1 VGHGKFDGSLV
12 ETQADRW
19 VGVGS
24 RRSGDF
30 GKLAGKGGVVGAAV
44 QEVQDALS
52 ENKSARIVVS
62 TAVDVLAASN
72 PAIGTIVAAYKISRT
87 MYDIASKA
95 QDAYAKTHDANKAV
109 AAAAG
114 EVVNVAAGTVRDQA
128 VSRLVDV
135 GWTTMKSSAGIETT
149 ELQDRILSSA
159 AKNTLAEVL
168 PK

>member
-1 VGHGKFDGSLV
+1 M
-12 ETQADRW
+12 
-19 VGVGS
+19 
-24 RRSGDF
+24 
-30 GKLAGKGGVVGAAV
+30 GAAV

-72 PAIGTIVAAYKISRT
+72 PAIGTIVAAYKTSRT
-87 MYDIASKA
+87 MYDIVSKA
-95 QDAYAKTHDANKAV
+95 QDVYAKTHDADKAV

-135 GWTTMKSSAGIETT
+135 GWTTMKSLQALKQPSCRIEYS
-149 ELQDRILSSA
+149 LAQQRILWLRCYR
-159 AKNTLAEVL
+159 NDR
-168 PK
+168 

>member
-1 VGHGKFDGSLV
+1 MDAS
-12 ETQADRW
+12 
-19 VGVGS
+19 
-24 RRSGDF
+24 
-30 GKLAGKGGVVGAAV
+30 V

-52 ENKSARIVVS
+52 KNKSARIVVR
-62 TAVDVLAASN
+62 TTVDVLAASN
-72 PAIGTIVAAYKISRT
+72 PAIGTVAAAYKISRII
-87 MYDIASKA
+87 YDVVSKA
-95 QDAYAKTHDANKAV
+95 QDTYAGTHDADKAV

-114 EVVNVAAGTVRDQA
+114 KVVNMAVGTVRDQA
-128 VSRLVDV
+128 VSKLIDV